1 MKKQTVF
8 LAITTIFTLFIF
20 MNSLMSGEVS
30 SAQSGLIT
38 IPLTNFLNYLFGL
51 TLDASSVSLVIRKL
65 AHFGEFLI
73 LGVLWVLTLTSY
85 SFRLQK
91 AMQLTISIGL
101 LTALSDEFI
110 QTFVP
115 GRAGTLLDVLI
126 DLVGVLVGVFIITG
140 IIKQIEHKKTS
151 P

>member
-1 MKKQTVF
+1 
-8 LAITTIFTLFIF
+8 
-20 MNSLMSGEVS
+20 
-30 SAQSGLIT
+30 
-38 IPLTNFLNYLFGL
+38 
-51 TLDASSVSLVIRKL
+51 VSLVIRKL